1 MDDYKSYE
9 ELFETQIGRAASAMK
24 VIRDN
29 PTLMITH
36 QSQKVAMG
44 DLFETGTMGIHFI
57 AYLPFLRTQANDEQ
71 KKLWLDGAVNAEY
84 FGAYAQTEL
93 GHGSNVRALET
104 TATFDQA
111 TDEFVIHS
119 PTLTS
124 MKW

>member
-9 ELFETQIGRAASAMK
+9 ELFETQIGRAAAAMK